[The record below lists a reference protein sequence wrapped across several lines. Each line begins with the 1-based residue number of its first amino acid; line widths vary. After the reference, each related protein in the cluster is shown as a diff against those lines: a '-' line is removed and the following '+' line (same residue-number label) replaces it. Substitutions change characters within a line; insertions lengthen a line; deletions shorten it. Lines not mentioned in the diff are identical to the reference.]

1 MSKGGGGLANWNIEL
16 KKKQEK
22 RKGQGEKKE
31 TISQRYN
38 CDICAIV
45 FSI

>member
-1 MSKGGGGLANWNIEL
+1 MEENKDRGGLANWNNEL
-16 KKKQEK
+16 KRKQEK
-22 RKGQGEKKE
+22 RKGQRKKKE
-31 TISQRYN
+31 TNKDN